1 MNDNLSKVDTD
12 ISSKAY
18 FNNGVPELPNTAEMA
33 QLMDTSANANFL
45 DNNWFWF
52 IAGLILGMIVA
63 GILVKRTAQMVH
75 KEVFRSPPTVVIPK
89 TKNPERPPRS
99 RKPRAK
105 QQPRKKPT
113 TNKNNNN
120 NKQKPSKGRA

>member
-12 ISSKAY
+12 ISAASIHI
-18 FNNGVPELPNTAEMA
+18 
-33 QLMDTSANANFL
+33 MDTSANTNFL

-63 GILVKRTAQMVH
+63 GILVKRTAQLVH

-113 TNKNNNN
+113 TNKNNN
-120 NKQKPSKGRA
+120 KQKPSKGRA